1 MPEFDDSFLFD
12 CASFERKK
20 WKTHNLRCH
29 HASGVVL
36 KSASN
41 LDPFLSVADSSHHC
55 TKADGSLRTGFSG
68 YAPGGVIQSEASAGK
83 DTSAFEL
90 PGLKR
95 QQSGSKMQKLF
106 GSSNS
111 STYDVFQR
119 EQANQRV
126 STMPRAQQFQYKHQI
141 DLLSEDASRY
151 DSGAGYCTSA
161 ASSSNVGLTSTPVA
175 SGRNANGSSSNG
187 GATGSATSTPTTG
200 GCSDP
205 NSSGSSGTNTT
216 ITPGGPGSSGHKGSI
231 RGNKLARRARSFK
244 DDFLEKISQI
254 RTPTNTMTRSHS
266 PNSPRG
272 GNGAGSGNAGSYG
285 SRKST
290 TDEPSKPI
298 QDLNYHV
305 RQVKNALTHFK
316 DVILKNKLEMLP
328 GNGTVVLESIAN
340 VHTALQSYTLNEQS
354 TAFINATNHVYVSL
368 GNLLK
373 LCDEVL
379 LTKEGDDCPS
389 LSKENVKEVV
399 ELVENAVN
407 NLVNLANEKLSDRK
421 VTAASSAGNATGPG
435 KLSSNASGT
444 SSNTLQRPTVDVV
457 SQRTSLPDIPL
468 TPRERDILEQT
479 SLKTVRASHSTES
492 ILRDSSPPPPPKPPL
507 PDRSQEPPP
516 PLPPKRKSQHAKNHS
531 FHDTTSSD
539 CNSTDST
546 IFQLGGGGSGGTSG
560 GNSGSM
566 GLDRMSLRSRSPEDN
581 CSLLSA
587 SAGSLDSALNH
598 SREED
603 ELRALTSCSSH
614 ASAPAASLGGLVM
627 LGAATSMQPW
637 EESADLA
644 GLPQNSNSSLNRN
657 SNESGF
663 ESMYSLRVSRDQQQQ
678 QQMVQYQ
685 STAATVTT
693 HHHHQKSAS
702 TTSSS
707 TSYVHKSE
715 SIVDGMTAF
724 VLTTGKAAVQ
734 QQQQLHLQQ
743 HHQSHVLQH
752 HQQQQQ
758 QQLQHFHQ
766 KIDTIITQPS
776 DEGTTV
782 GPKGSEQLACS
793 ASLTSTVTTSSS
805 SSLSKLLVNAPSI
818 DELGNDDVFPRPASS
833 TSDKPPALPVKTR
846 SHSIKRERHP
856 SQYDNVDEVDLERS
870 SQDSFGQFP
879 VPSSASYLYNR
890 QQMFHNLPS
899 KHISLI
905 EPRHMS
911 RFQEEPPPL
920 PIKKKHIM
928 AYMEIFGSATQ
939 NQSEFMRHS
948 VHTYNLAHSE
958 QVSTSSTTSISHS
971 QTMSLS
977 PSRIA
982 PGTVSPPNSP
992 NISVKPPAL
1001 PPKRQRIN
1009 SKTPSIA
1016 STPPASP
1023 KIFHDQHHQM
1033 QHHYQQQQ
1041 PAPTEINTSPSTSS
1055 LVSQGHKPTPASNQC
1070 LLDVKPSKVSQAAP
1084 DADASATTSASAT
1097 TTTTAISSTT
1107 TTTTTTTT
1115 TPIASAGD
1123 GVLTTVAAAAEKN
1136 AYSSSSPNRRLTAG
1150 PHPNAP
1156 DDDYLHLC
1164 DTTTADIPAAGVGGQ
1179 FASAASSK
1187 NLATG
1192 VTSRSGGTN
1201 TLVSVGTAGHGN
1213 NSSGS
1218 SNNNVESSSY
1228 LNDSHNKGRA
1238 SSSSSS
1244 SALAAL
1250 PARDTIYE
1258 PASAALPADDNAKD
1272 GDEVEV
1278 ILRRNNNKNG
1288 ITILEQ
1294 QQPLNLMEELD
1305 VSNYLVF
1312 KKDSEDGPDVKGGH
1326 PDALIIHATRVQKNS
1341 DADCLED
1348 AYGEAFITTFRTFI
1362 TPLELIQKLS
1372 HRYTVYHCQM
1382 NDAKQKAAKESFS
1395 LLVRVVNDLTT
1406 PDLSERL
1413 LVILMNFDYQL
1424 VSAGHLTMAKLL
1436 RVKLIEKALIYKQ
1449 KASLTVPTLSSR
1461 ALVAQPPTL
1470 LDLKSAEIAEQMTL
1484 LDAELFQKI
1493 EIPEV
1498 LIWAQEQ
1505 CEERS
1510 PNLTRFTEHFNKMS
1524 YWART
1529 QILSQNDAK
1538 DREKHVIKFI
1548 KIMKHL
1554 RKINNYNSYLAL
1566 LSALDSAPIRR
1577 LEWHKTITEGLK
1589 EYCALIDSSSSFRAY
1604 RQALAETNP
1613 PCIPY
1618 IGLVLQDLTFVHIG
1632 NPDLLPDGATNFSK
1646 RWQQYHIVVNMKR
1659 FKKGSYPFKKNER
1672 IIGFFDNFEYYLD
1685 EDAMWQISETIK
1697 PRGSR
1702 KTNVN

>member
-1 MPEFDDSFLFD
+1 MATPKD
-12 CASFERKK
+12 ER
-20 WKTHNLRCH
+20 T
-29 HASGVVL
+29 
-36 KSASN
+36 SN
-41 LDPFLSVADSSHHC
+41 AAAVPINGL
-55 TKADGSLRTGFSG
+55 
-68 YAPGGVIQSEASAGK
+68 ESAG
-83 DTSAFEL
+83 
-90 PGLKR
+90 
-95 QQSGSKMQKLF
+95 
-106 GSSNS
+106 N
-111 STYDVFQR
+111 
-119 EQANQRV
+119 
-126 STMPRAQQFQYKHQI
+126 
-141 DLLSEDASRY
+141 
-151 DSGAGYCTSA
+151 CTSTNN
-161 ASSSNVGLTSTPVA
+161 SNNIGLTSTPVS
-175 SGRNANGSSSNG
+175 SGRNANGNSKAGSS
-187 GATGSATSTPTTG
+187 GSATNTPTIG
-200 GCSDP
+200 GCIDQ
-205 NSSGSSGTNTT
+205 NSSYSSSATNTSV
-216 ITPGGPGSSGHKGSI
+216 TPGVPGSSGHKGSI

-254 RTPTNTMTRSHS
+254 RTPTNTMARSHS

-272 GNGAGSGNAGSYG
+272 GSGIGSGSGNSGSYG
-285 SRKST
+285 IRKST

-354 TAFINATNHVYVSL
+354 TAFINATNHVHVSL

-421 VTAASSAGNATGPG
+421 STVSVGNVAGDGSKSSTP
-435 KLSSNASGT
+435 GT

-546 IFQLGGGGSGGTSG
+546 IFHADGGSSVGIGSRGTGGTSG
-560 GNSGSM
+560 NI

-627 LGAATSMQPW
+627 LGTSSGTHAW
-637 EESADLA
+637 EEPADLV

-678 QQMVQYQ
+678 QQQMMHYQ
-685 STAATVTT
+685 STAASVTT
-693 HHHHQKSAS
+693 HHHQKSAS
-702 TTSSS
+702 SSS
-707 TSYVHKSE
+707 SSASYVHKSE
-715 SIVDGMTAF
+715 SIVDGI
-724 VLTTGKAAVQ
+724 TTLVVTSDKSSLQ
-734 QQQQLHLQQ
+734 RQQQLHLQQ
-743 HHQSHVLQH
+743 HHQTQVLHHHHHHHH
-752 HQQQQQ
+752 HQEQ
-758 QQLQHFHQ
+758 QHFHQ
-766 KIDTIITQPS
+766 KIDTIITQAS
-776 DEGTTV
+776 DEGT
-782 GPKGSEQLACS
+782 GDSKAIEQLACS
-793 ASLTSTVTTSSS
+793 ASLNSTTSGSS
-805 SSLSKLLVNAPSI
+805 SISKLLEQDSSI
-818 DELGNDDVFPRPASS
+818 DEIGSDDVFPRPSGSS
-833 TSDKPPALPVKTR
+833 SDRPPALPVKTR

-870 SQDSFGQFP
+870 AQDSFGHFP
-879 VPSSASYLYNR
+879 LPNSPSYLYSR

-905 EPRHMS
+905 EPRHMT

-948 VHTYNLAHSE
+948 VHTYNLAQSE
-958 QVSTSSTTSISHS
+958 QVSSSINTSNHNISPS
-971 QTMSLS
+971 QTISLS
-977 PSRIA
+977 PSCIA
-982 PGTVSPPNSP
+982 PATVSPPNSP
-992 NISVKPPAL
+992 NVNMKPPAL

-1023 KIFHDQHHQM
+1023 KIFQDQHHYIHGVHCH
-1033 QHHYQQQQ
+1033 QHPQKNSN
-1041 PAPTEINTSPSTSS
+1041 TINTSPSPSTTS
-1055 LVSQGHKPTPASNQC
+1055 LVSAQSGVGLTPTTTCTQT
-1070 LLDVKPSKVSQAAP
+1070 LDVKTSKVSQATQSP
-1084 DADASATTSASAT
+1084 DLEASSTSSNCNAGSDNTTSITTTSAT
-1097 TTTTAISSTT
+1097 IS
-1107 TTTTTTTT
+1107 
-1115 TPIASAGD
+1115 SAGD
-1123 GVLTTVAAAAEKN
+1123 IVVDAKEQIICSSNSSNRTLN
-1136 AYSSSSPNRRLTAG
+1136 AGHTKIE
-1150 PHPNAP
+1150 
-1156 DDDYLHLC
+1156 DDYLHLC
-1164 DTTTADIPAAGVGGQ
+1164 DATTKGPTTGREDNILSPA
-1179 FASAASSK
+1179 SNT
-1187 NLATG
+1187 NL
-1192 VTSRSGGTN
+1192 VTSRSSGCVAN
-1201 TLVSVGTAGHGN
+1201 HSRSHN
-1213 NSSGS
+1213 NIGS
-1218 SNNNVESSSY
+1218 SSNNVESSSY
-1228 LNDSHNKGRA
+1228 FNDIHNKGKT
-1238 SSSSSS
+1238 SSSSGGLSVLPSS
-1244 SALAAL
+1244 DMMYASSTT
-1250 PARDTIYE
+1250 PPVGDTI
-1258 PASAALPADDNAKD
+1258 DDRNSKS

-1278 ILRRNNNKNG
+1278 ILRRNNKNG

-1294 QQPLNLMEELD
+1294 QHPLNLMEELD

-1312 KKDSEDGPDVKGGH
+1312 KKENEDGPDVKGGQ

-1341 DADCLED
+1341 DA
-1348 AYGEAFITTFRTFI
+1348 YGEAFITTFRTFI
-1362 TPLELIQKLS
+1362 SPLELIQKLS

-1449 KASLTVPTLSSR
+1449 KASLTVQTLSSR

-1604 RQALAETNP
+1604 RQALAETIP

-1632 NPDLLPDGATNFSK
+1632 NPDHLPDGSINFSK

-1659 FKKGSYPFKKNER
+1659 FKKGTYPFKKNER

-1702 KTNVN
+1702 KNNVN